1 MKIGLLSFEYPPE
14 TGFGGIGTYTWY
26 QARALARLGHEV
38 HVLAGLK
45 EQSPLQ
51 TREHD
56 GVFVHR
62 YRPGGRVMKAFD
74 QLGRWKCWWTRQRLE
89 NGWSMYHALKALMR
103 QHKFDVLEMP
113 ECGAEGYLINRLLR
127 IPTVVR
133 FHSPSRLIMP
143 YYDVQKTDIAMCA
156 FIEQRAIR
164 SATALTSCSRFLR
177 DEVRSKMGVRAP
189 VTVIPNGIDLR
200 LFDEAPNVDVT
211 AKYGLPRDK
220 VTIFFAGRMERRKG
234 IHLCG
239 AIAESIL
246 RKHDVAFVFA
256 GQDLFGY
263 MSDTLLPSLKNQ
275 HLQGSVHYIGKLD
288 LDELRSCVRAADIF
302 LLPSLWE
309 NCPYSCIEAMG
320 SARAIVS
327 SDAGGMPELIEH
339 GANGLLARAEDP
351 ESYVQQIEILI
362 ENAELRCRLGAAAR
376 RSVEQHHTDDQI
388 ARRSLEVYQRLVP
401 ANAKDR
407 KLDSDEPSHGS
418 SASLG
423 PRG

>member
-26 QARALARLGHEV
+26 QARALVRLGHEV

-45 EQSPLQ
+45 EESPLR

-62 YRPGGRVMKAFD
+62 YRPGGGAMKAFD

-103 QHKFDVLEMP
+103 KHEFDVLEMP
-113 ECGAEGYLINRLLR
+113 ECGAEGYLINPLLR

-143 YYDVQKTDIAMCA
+143 YYDVQKADIAMCS
-156 FIEQRAIR
+156 FIEQRAINR
-164 SATALTSCSRFLR
+164 AAALTSCSKFLR

-189 VTVIPNGIDLR
+189 VETIANGIDLA
-200 LFDEAPNVDVT
+200 LFDQAPHVDVA
-211 AKYGLPRDK
+211 AKYGLPQDK
-220 VTIFFAGRMERRKG
+220 VCIFFAGRMERRKG

-239 AIAESIL
+239 AIAQSIL

-263 MSDTLLPSLKNQ
+263 MADTLLPSLKNQ
-275 HLQGSVHYIGKLD
+275 QLQGSVHYIGKLD
-288 LDELRSCVRAADIF
+288 LDELRSCVRATHIF

-320 SARAIVS
+320 SGRAIVS

-339 GANGLLARAEDP
+339 GVNGLIAHAEDP
-351 ESYVQQIEILI
+351 ESYVRQLEILI
-362 ENAELRCRLGAAAR
+362 ADAELRGRLGAAAR
-376 RSVEQHHTDDQI
+376 RSVEQRYTDDYI
-388 ARRSLEVYQRLVP
+388 ARESEKVYRRL
-401 ANAKDR
+401 
-407 KLDSDEPSHGS
+407 LPSHHRERRQDGRTS
-418 SASLG
+418 
-423 PRG
+423 

>member
-26 QARALARLGHEV
+26 QARALVRLGHEV

-45 EQSPLQ
+45 EESPLRTQ
-51 TREHD
+51 QHD
-56 GVFVHR
+56 GVSVHR
-62 YRPGGRVMKAFD
+62 YRPGGRAMKAFD

-103 QHKFDVLEMP
+103 THQLDVLEMP
-113 ECGAEGYLINRLLR
+113 ECGAEGYLINPLLR

-143 YYDVQKTDIAMCA
+143 YYDVQKADIAMCS
-156 FIEQRAIR
+156 FIEQRAINR
-164 SATALTSCSRFLR
+164 ATALTSCSRFLR
-177 DEVRSKMGVRAP
+177 DEVRSKMGVRAR
-189 VTVIPNGIDLR
+189 VDTIANGIDLA
-200 LFDEAPNVDVT
+200 LFDQAPHVDVT
-211 AKYGLPRDK
+211 EKYGLPKDK
-220 VTIFFAGRMERRKG
+220 ITIFFAGRMERRKG

-239 AIAESIL
+239 TIAESIL
-246 RKHDVAFVFA
+246 RRHDVAFVFA

-275 HLQGSVHYIGKLD
+275 QLRGSVHYLGKLT

-320 SARAIVS
+320 SGRAIVS
-327 SDAGGMPELIEH
+327 SNAGGMPELIQD
-339 GANGLLARAEDP
+339 GVNGLIAEAEDP
-351 ESYVQQIEILI
+351 ESYIRQLEILI
-362 ENAELRCRLGAAAR
+362 ESAELRRRLGSAAR
-376 RSVEQHHTDDQI
+376 RSVESHYTDERI
-388 ARRSLEVYQRLVP
+388 ALESEKVYRRLL
-401 ANAKDR
+401 
-407 KLDSDEPSHGS
+407 PSHHPEHLRDSGPTPESKASAGS
-418 SASLG
+418 QLA
-423 PRG
+423 